1 MGIYG
6 EDYQPHVWCRISEP
20 TTVVSK
26 RLGSPPLRKAMK
38 GRSRGSH
45 NLILFDLLT
54 GMILQGFSMTPKLP
68 DWMESPRNIC
78 LNIWGVAP
86 NRSLWWRDSRW
97 NIYHFSGTASIYG
110 DFQQMTWLDAQ
121 TIPKPINWVYPTMI
135 SCFHGIRVFGIHEML
150 TLHGPYETNITLD
163 GKLTETQMIFF
174 SFLGTP
180 PKMNTKSWRFGSD
193 ENHFPLNNCVIFTRS
208 APKKVINEVYHPL

>member
-150 TLHGPYETNITLD
+150 IYFAWTIWNQYNLGWEAYRNTDDLFF
-163 GKLTETQMIFF
+163 IFGYTPENEHKVMEVWFRWKSF
-174 SFLGTP
+174 SFEQLRDFYKIGP
-180 PKMNTKSWRFGSD
+180 
-193 ENHFPLNNCVIFTRS
+193 
-208 APKKVINEVYHPL
+208 